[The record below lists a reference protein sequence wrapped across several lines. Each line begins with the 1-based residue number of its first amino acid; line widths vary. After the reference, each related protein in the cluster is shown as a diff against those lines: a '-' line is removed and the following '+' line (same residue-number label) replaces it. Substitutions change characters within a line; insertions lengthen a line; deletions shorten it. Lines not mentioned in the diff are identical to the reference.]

1 MMKGV
6 EHIAILGAAESGVG
20 AAMLAKARGY
30 VPFVSDA
37 KKIHAS
43 YKKTLTQLNIPF
55 EEGGHTPE
63 KLYKADVV
71 IKSPGIPDQVPV
83 VRALKDQGKPIIS
96 EIEFAA
102 RHSQATVVAVTGS
115 NGKTTTTALTYH
127 ILKNAGLD
135 VGIAGNIGFSF
146 ARQLAAQDRAYFVL
160 EVSSFQLDGCYDF
173 KPHIGILT
181 NITPDHLDRYNYN
194 LDLYVQSKFRL
205 GQAQDENDHFIYC
218 LDDPITT
225 ENIER
230 FALRA
235 RKHTLSLSPQQTGGF
250 LNEQGTATIH
260 LNGNTMSI
268 DELALQGKHN
278 VYNSLAAGLASR
290 ILNIRKEVIRESL
303 SDFEGLE
310 HRLEP
315 VLNIHSIEFINDSK
329 ATNINSTYYA
339 LESMKKP
346 TIWIAGGEDKGND
359 YSQLHELVK
368 DKVKAIVCL
377 GLDNTRIIEEFGEM
391 VDIILETKSME
402 EAVRSAYMLGRKGE
416 VVLLSPACA
425 SFDLFE
431 NYEERGKQFKEQV
444 RRL

>member
-1 MMKGV
+1 MIEGV
-6 EHIAILGAAESGVG
+6 QHIAILGAAESGMG
-20 AAMLAKARGY
+20 AAILAKAKGY
-30 VPFVSDA
+30 SAFVSDSGA
-37 KKIHAS
+37 IS
-43 YKKTLTQLNIPF
+43 DSNKTTLNRAEIPF
-55 EEGGHTPE
+55 EEGMHSQE
-63 KLYKADVV
+63 KLQQADLI
-71 IKSPGIPDQVPV
+71 IKSPGIPDGVPV
-83 VRALKDQGKPIIS
+83 IKELNKAGKHIIS

-102 RHSQATVVAVTGS
+102 KHTNATLVAITGS
-115 NGKTTTTALTYH
+115 NGKTTTTSLTYH

-146 ARQLAAQDRAYFVL
+146 ARQLAAQDHEYFVL

-173 KPHIGILT
+173 KPHIAVLT
-181 NITPDHLDRYNYN
+181 NITPDHLDRYNYD
-194 LDLYVQSKFRL
+194 LDLYVQSKFRI

-230 FALRA
+230 FELRA
-235 RKHTLSLSPQQTGGF
+235 RKHTLSLSPQQAGGYI
-250 LNEQGTATIH
+250 NEQGTITIN
-260 LNGNTMSI
+260 LNRNTMSI

-278 VYNSLAAGLASR
+278 AYNSMAAGLASR
-290 ILNIRKEVIRESL
+290 LLSIRKESIRESL

-346 TIWIAGGEDKGND
+346 TVWIVGGVDKGND
-359 YSQLHELVK
+359 YSQLHDLVK
-368 DKVKAIVCL
+368 EKVKAIVCL
-377 GLDNTRIIEEFGEM
+377 GLDNTKIVEEFGEM
-391 VDIILETKSME
+391 VEIILETKSME

-416 VVLLSPACA
+416 AVLLSPACA

-431 NYEERGKQFKEQV
+431 SYEDRGKQFKEQV